1 MKTRFPLTAA
11 ALALVLGAPRAVA
24 QTDVPLIP
32 REVLFGNPTKAGPQI
47 SPDGTRL
54 AFLAPVDGVLNV
66 WVGPIGD
73 PGRAKPVTQDIDRG
87 IRIAFWA
94 YTNKHILYLQDDAG
108 DENWRLYSV
117 DLTTGEN
124 KALTPNKAIAQ
135 GADTPHKVSARIQN
149 VSHKYPHD
157 IVVAM
162 NDRDPRYHDLHVLN
176 IDTGDL
182 VELQR
187 NDGGFVA
194 FHTDDDYTVRF
205 ATRLTPDGGNE
216 MLVSTMGGGWEL
228 FDKIPMEDLF
238 TTGPVDFDK
247 TGESVYMVDSRG
259 RDTAALKSISIATNA
274 AQILAKDRDADISEG
289 VLIHPTEKVVQA
301 ASSTYL
307 RKKWHV
313 IDKGV
318 KGDFKYLEN
327 LADGELDIVSRSLDD
342 RHWIV
347 AIEMDN
353 GPVRYY
359 HYDRDAENATFLFSN
374 RDDLEGL
381 PLARMHDEVI
391 KSRDRESLISYYT
404 LPLPSDT
411 AGKGRPKE
419 PLPMVLWVHG
429 GPWWRDSWGFNPVH
443 QWLANRGYAVMSV
456 NFRGST
462 GFGKKFTNAA
472 NKEWGGRMHDDLID
486 AVQWAVD
493 KKIADPQRIA
503 IMGGSYGGYA
513 TLVGLTVTPETFA
526 CGVDIVG
533 PSNLVTFM
541 ETIPPYWQPTVDLW
555 ATRVGD
561 FRTEE
566 GRAFLAERS
575 PLNFVD
581 EIRRPLLIAH
591 GANDPRV
598 KRTESDQIVETMKR
612 KNIPVTY
619 VLYPDEGH
627 GFDRPE
633 NRLSFFAVAEQ
644 FLAQNIGGRVE
655 PIGTAFENSSITI
668 PVGGAGI
675 AVIE

>member
-1 MKTRFPLTAA
+1 MKTRFLLTAA
-11 ALALVLGAPRAVA
+11 ALCLVLGAPRAAA
-24 QTDVPLIP
+24 QNDVPLIP

-66 WVGPIGD
+66 WVGPIGS
-73 PGRAKPVTQDIDRG
+73 PSQAKPVTQDADRG

-94 YTNKHILYLQDDAG
+94 YTNRHILYLQDEGG
-108 DENWRLYSV
+108 DENWRLYGV
-117 DLTTGEN
+117 DLTTGET
-124 KALTPNKAIAQ
+124 KALTPNKAIAA
-135 GADTPHKVSARIQN
+135 GADQPHKVSARIQHL
-149 VSHKYPHD
+149 SHKYPHD
-157 IVVAM
+157 ILVAL
-162 NDRDPRYHDLHVLN
+162 NDRDPRFHDLHVLN

-187 NDGGFVA
+187 NDGFVA

-205 ATRLTPDGGNE
+205 AMRLTPDGGNE
-216 MLVSTMGGGWEL
+216 MLVSTMDGGFEV

-289 VLIHPTEKVVQA
+289 VLIHPTEKIVQA
-301 ASSTYL
+301 ASSTYK

-313 IDKGV
+313 IDKSV
-318 KGDFKYLEN
+318 KDDFKYLEN

-347 AIEMDN
+347 AVEMDN

-359 HYDRDAENATFLFSN
+359 HYDRDAENAAFLFTN
-374 RDDLEGL
+374 RDELEGL
-381 PLARMHDEVI
+381 PLPRMHEEVI
-391 KSRDRESLISYYT
+391 KSRDRMNLISYYT
-404 LPLPSDT
+404 LPLPSD
-411 AGKGRPKE
+411 ASGKGRPKE
-419 PLPMVLWVHG
+419 PQPMVLWVHG
-429 GPWWRDSWGFNPVH
+429 GPWWRDSWGYSAMH

-462 GFGKKFTNAA
+462 GLGKKFINAG

-503 IMGGSYGGYA
+503 IKGGSYGGYA

-541 ETIPPYWQPTVDLW
+541 ETIPPYWQPTVELW

-561 FRTEE
+561 YRTEE
-566 GRAFLAERS
+566 GRTFLQERS
-575 PLNFVD
+575 PLTFVD

-627 GFDRPE
+627 GFARPE

-644 FLAQNIGGRVE
+644 FLAQHLGGRVE